1 VHGVERLVV
10 CDGSALPSMGGVPP
24 TFTIMAN
31 ALRIAELIL
40 AER

>member
-1 VHGVERLVV
+1 
-10 CDGSALPSMGGVPP
+10 MGGVPP